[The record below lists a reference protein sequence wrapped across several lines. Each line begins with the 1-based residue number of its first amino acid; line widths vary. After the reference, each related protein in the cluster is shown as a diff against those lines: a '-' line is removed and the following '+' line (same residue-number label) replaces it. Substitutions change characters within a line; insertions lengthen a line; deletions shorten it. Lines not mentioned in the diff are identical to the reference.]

1 MKRTATYTEI
11 ITNSQKIGSYIYN
24 KTEKTN
30 KPIAIFID
38 KSVNCLEAMFGVLYS
53 GNHYTVLDVKSPIER
68 IDLILNSLEPI
79 AIITDKK
86 SLPKAQELG
95 LEKNLFIYEEMIES
109 PIDEESLSKVRKKM
123 IDTDPMY
130 ILFTSGS
137 TGVPKGTVISHK
149 AVMAYTEWVVN
160 TFNIDENTIW
170 GSQTP
175 FYFSMSITDVFS
187 TIASGATLYVIPKMY
202 FSFPVKLLNYINDVK
217 INSIYWVPSALSIVA
232 NFKALDEIKLNNL
245 KRIMFAGEV
254 MPTKQLNYW
263 IDNIPNAMYANL
275 FGPTETTDI
284 CTYYIVD
291 RKFENNESLP
301 IGKACN
307 NCDVMIIK
315 EDGTKAL
322 NGEEGELCVRGSFL
336 AMGYYNNPEKTS
348 SVFVQNPLNRNYPE
362 IIYRTGDIVKYNERG
377 ELIYLS
383 RKDFQIKHMG
393 YRIELGEIEATINNV
408 EGISTCAC
416 IYDKE
421 NSKIVLFYQG
431 DKEQEDIIGESKK
444 VLTTYMQPSS
454 IIKLDRMPYN
464 SNGKIKVEYI
474 IPIYIHDLEK
484 ILEDEEIESLKK
496 AYNDTNPTISFKEEE
511 GNYRI
516 VTDVDTEF
524 VLIKDTNGYS
534 LKSKSIIN
542 NSASSEEGVTVT
554 QEPQPNPVAQ
564 ERILTTEEFKNVI
577 DTLNNSLSEMT
588 GKEIGMDISYSEELK
603 NKYTLEI
610 FLKEKYQELINKGF
624 IDQDTLDMAIED
636 LEIKLNTEGLLTCN
650 IKIQ

>member
-86 SLPKAQELG
+86 SLPKALELG

-109 PIDEESLSKVRKKM
+109 PIDEESLSKVREKM

-149 AVMAYTEWVVN
+149 AVMTYTEWVVN

-362 IIYRTGDIVKYNERG
+362 IIYRTGDIVKYNERR

-464 SNGKIKVEYI
+464 SNGKIDRVN
-474 IPIYIHDLEK
+474 
-484 ILEDEEIESLKK
+484 LKK
-496 AYNDTNPTISFKEEE
+496 IY
-511 GNYRI
+511 
-516 VTDVDTEF
+516 
-524 VLIKDTNGYS
+524 
-534 LKSKSIIN
+534 
-542 NSASSEEGVTVT
+542 
-554 QEPQPNPVAQ
+554 
-564 ERILTTEEFKNVI
+564 
-577 DTLNNSLSEMT
+577 
-588 GKEIGMDISYSEELK
+588 
-603 NKYTLEI
+603 
-610 FLKEKYQELINKGF
+610 KG
-624 IDQDTLDMAIED
+624 E
-636 LEIKLNTEGLLTCN
+636 
-650 IKIQ
+650 

>member
-454 IIKLDRMPYN
+454 IIKLDRVN
-464 SNGKIKVEYI
+464 
-474 IPIYIHDLEK
+474 
-484 ILEDEEIESLKK
+484 LKK
-496 AYNDTNPTISFKEEE
+496 IY
-511 GNYRI
+511 
-516 VTDVDTEF
+516 
-524 VLIKDTNGYS
+524 
-534 LKSKSIIN
+534 
-542 NSASSEEGVTVT
+542 
-554 QEPQPNPVAQ
+554 
-564 ERILTTEEFKNVI
+564 
-577 DTLNNSLSEMT
+577 
-588 GKEIGMDISYSEELK
+588 
-603 NKYTLEI
+603 
-610 FLKEKYQELINKGF
+610 KG
-624 IDQDTLDMAIED
+624 E
-636 LEIKLNTEGLLTCN
+636 
-650 IKIQ
+650 

>member
-1 MKRTATYTEI
+1 MEATKNKYPEKIAFGDVKRTATYTEI
-11 ITNSQKIGSYIYN
+11 INNSQKIGSYIY
-24 KTEKTN
+24 KETGKIN

-79 AIITDKK
+79 AIIADKK
-86 SLPKAQELG
+86 SLKKAQELG

-109 PIDEESLSKVRKKM
+109 QINEENLSKVRKEM

-160 TFNIDENTIW
+160 TFNIDESTTW

-187 TIASGATLYVIPKMY
+187 TIASGATLYIIPKMY
-202 FSFPVKLLNYINDVK
+202 FSFPVKLLNYMNDVN

-301 IGKACN
+301 IGNSCN

-315 EDGTKAL
+315 EDGTQAL
-322 NGEEGELCVRGSFL
+322 DGEEGELCVRGSFL
-336 AMGYYNNPEKTS
+336 AMGYYNNPEKTA
-348 SVFVQNPLNRNYPE
+348 SVFVQNPLNKNYPE
-362 IIYRTGDIVKYNERG
+362 IIYKTGDIVKYNERG

-393 YRIELGEIEATINNV
+393 YRIELGEIETTINNV

-421 NSKIVLFYQG
+421 KSKIVLFYQG
-431 DKEQEDIIGESKK
+431 DKEKEEVIDASKK

-464 SNGKIKVEYI
+464 SNGKIDRV
-474 IPIYIHDLEK
+474 
-484 ILEDEEIESLKK
+484 
-496 AYNDTNPTISFKEEE
+496 N
-511 GNYRI
+511 
-516 VTDVDTEF
+516 
-524 VLIKDTNGYS
+524 
-534 LKSKSIIN
+534 
-542 NSASSEEGVTVT
+542 
-554 QEPQPNPVAQ
+554 
-564 ERILTTEEFKNVI
+564 
-577 DTLNNSLSEMT
+577 
-588 GKEIGMDISYSEELK
+588 LK
-603 NKYTLEI
+603 NIY
-610 FLKEKYQELINKGF
+610 KG
-624 IDQDTLDMAIED
+624 E
-636 LEIKLNTEGLLTCN
+636 
-650 IKIQ
+650 

>member
-421 NSKIVLFYQG
+421 NSKIVLFYQ
-431 DKEQEDIIGESKK
+431 
-444 VLTTYMQPSS
+444 
-454 IIKLDRMPYN
+454 
-464 SNGKIKVEYI
+464 
-474 IPIYIHDLEK
+474 
-484 ILEDEEIESLKK
+484 
-496 AYNDTNPTISFKEEE
+496 
-511 GNYRI
+511 
-516 VTDVDTEF
+516 
-524 VLIKDTNGYS
+524 
-534 LKSKSIIN
+534 
-542 NSASSEEGVTVT
+542 
-554 QEPQPNPVAQ
+554 
-564 ERILTTEEFKNVI
+564 
-577 DTLNNSLSEMT
+577 
-588 GKEIGMDISYSEELK
+588 
-603 NKYTLEI
+603 
-610 FLKEKYQELINKGF
+610 
-624 IDQDTLDMAIED
+624 
-636 LEIKLNTEGLLTCN
+636 
-650 IKIQ
+650 

>member
-202 FSFPVKLLNYINDVK
+202 FYFPVKLLNYINDVK

-464 SNGKIKVEYI
+464 SNGKIDRVN
-474 IPIYIHDLEK
+474 
-484 ILEDEEIESLKK
+484 LKK
-496 AYNDTNPTISFKEEE
+496 IY
-511 GNYRI
+511 
-516 VTDVDTEF
+516 
-524 VLIKDTNGYS
+524 
-534 LKSKSIIN
+534 
-542 NSASSEEGVTVT
+542 
-554 QEPQPNPVAQ
+554 
-564 ERILTTEEFKNVI
+564 
-577 DTLNNSLSEMT
+577 
-588 GKEIGMDISYSEELK
+588 
-603 NKYTLEI
+603 
-610 FLKEKYQELINKGF
+610 KG
-624 IDQDTLDMAIED
+624 E
-636 LEIKLNTEGLLTCN
+636 
-650 IKIQ
+650 

>member
-1 MKRTATYTEI
+1 
-11 ITNSQKIGSYIYN
+11 
-24 KTEKTN
+24 
-30 KPIAIFID
+30 
-38 KSVNCLEAMFGVLYS
+38 MFGALYS

-464 SNGKIKVEYI
+464 SNGKIDRVN
-474 IPIYIHDLEK
+474 
-484 ILEDEEIESLKK
+484 LKK
-496 AYNDTNPTISFKEEE
+496 I
-511 GNYRI
+511 YRG
-516 VTDVDTEF
+516 E
-524 VLIKDTNGYS
+524 
-534 LKSKSIIN
+534 
-542 NSASSEEGVTVT
+542 
-554 QEPQPNPVAQ
+554 
-564 ERILTTEEFKNVI
+564 
-577 DTLNNSLSEMT
+577 
-588 GKEIGMDISYSEELK
+588 
-603 NKYTLEI
+603 
-610 FLKEKYQELINKGF
+610 
-624 IDQDTLDMAIED
+624 
-636 LEIKLNTEGLLTCN
+636 
-650 IKIQ
+650 

>member
-86 SLPKAQELG
+86 SLPKALELG

-109 PIDEESLSKVRKKM
+109 PIDEESLSKVREKM

-149 AVMAYTEWVVN
+149 AVMTYTEWVVN

-232 NFKALDEIKLNNL
+232 NFKALDEIKLDNL

-301 IGKACN
+301 IGKTCN

-464 SNGKIKVEYI
+464 SNGKIDRVN
-474 IPIYIHDLEK
+474 
-484 ILEDEEIESLKK
+484 LKK
-496 AYNDTNPTISFKEEE
+496 IY
-511 GNYRI
+511 
-516 VTDVDTEF
+516 
-524 VLIKDTNGYS
+524 
-534 LKSKSIIN
+534 
-542 NSASSEEGVTVT
+542 
-554 QEPQPNPVAQ
+554 
-564 ERILTTEEFKNVI
+564 
-577 DTLNNSLSEMT
+577 
-588 GKEIGMDISYSEELK
+588 
-603 NKYTLEI
+603 
-610 FLKEKYQELINKGF
+610 KG
-624 IDQDTLDMAIED
+624 E
-636 LEIKLNTEGLLTCN
+636 
-650 IKIQ
+650 

>member
-86 SLPKAQELG
+86 SLPKALELG

-109 PIDEESLSKVRKKM
+109 PIDEESLSKVREKM

-232 NFKALDEIKLNNL
+232 NFKALDEIKLDNL

-301 IGKACN
+301 IGKTCN

-464 SNGKIKVEYI
+464 SNGKIDRVN
-474 IPIYIHDLEK
+474 
-484 ILEDEEIESLKK
+484 LKK
-496 AYNDTNPTISFKEEE
+496 IY
-511 GNYRI
+511 
-516 VTDVDTEF
+516 
-524 VLIKDTNGYS
+524 
-534 LKSKSIIN
+534 
-542 NSASSEEGVTVT
+542 
-554 QEPQPNPVAQ
+554 
-564 ERILTTEEFKNVI
+564 
-577 DTLNNSLSEMT
+577 
-588 GKEIGMDISYSEELK
+588 
-603 NKYTLEI
+603 
-610 FLKEKYQELINKGF
+610 KG
-624 IDQDTLDMAIED
+624 E
-636 LEIKLNTEGLLTCN
+636 
-650 IKIQ
+650 

>member
-1 MKRTATYTEI
+1 MATYTEI
-11 ITNSQKIGSYIYN
+11 INDSQKIGSYIY
-24 KTEKTN
+24 KETGKIN

-79 AIITDKK
+79 AIIADKK
-86 SLPKAQELG
+86 SLKKAQELG

-109 PIDEESLSKVRKKM
+109 QINEENLSKVRKEM

-160 TFNIDENTIW
+160 TFNIDESTTW

-187 TIASGATLYVIPKMY
+187 TIASGATLYIIPKMY
-202 FSFPVKLLNYINDVK
+202 FSFPVKLLNYMNDVN

-301 IGKACN
+301 IGNSCN

-315 EDGTKAL
+315 EDGTQAL
-322 NGEEGELCVRGSFL
+322 DGEEGELCVRGSFL
-336 AMGYYNNPEKTS
+336 AMGYYNNPEKTA
-348 SVFVQNPLNRNYPE
+348 SVFVQNPLNKNYPE
-362 IIYRTGDIVKYNERG
+362 IIYKTGDIVKYNERG

-393 YRIELGEIEATINNV
+393 YRIELGEIETTINNV

-421 NSKIVLFYQG
+421 KSKIVLFYQG
-431 DKEQEDIIGESKK
+431 DKEKEEVIDASKK

-464 SNGKIKVEYI
+464 SNGKIDRV
-474 IPIYIHDLEK
+474 
-484 ILEDEEIESLKK
+484 
-496 AYNDTNPTISFKEEE
+496 N
-511 GNYRI
+511 
-516 VTDVDTEF
+516 
-524 VLIKDTNGYS
+524 
-534 LKSKSIIN
+534 
-542 NSASSEEGVTVT
+542 
-554 QEPQPNPVAQ
+554 
-564 ERILTTEEFKNVI
+564 
-577 DTLNNSLSEMT
+577 
-588 GKEIGMDISYSEELK
+588 LK
-603 NKYTLEI
+603 NIY
-610 FLKEKYQELINKGF
+610 KG
-624 IDQDTLDMAIED
+624 E
-636 LEIKLNTEGLLTCN
+636 
-650 IKIQ
+650 

>member
-1 MKRTATYTEI
+1 
-11 ITNSQKIGSYIYN
+11 
-24 KTEKTN
+24 
-30 KPIAIFID
+30 
-38 KSVNCLEAMFGVLYS
+38 MFGALYS

-79 AIITDKK
+79 AIIADKK
-86 SLPKAQELG
+86 SLQKAQELG
-95 LEKNLFIYEEMIES
+95 LEKNLFIYEEMLES
-109 PIDEESLSKVRKKM
+109 QIDEENLSRVRNEM

-301 IGKACN
+301 IGKAC
-307 NCDVMIIK
+307 
-315 EDGTKAL
+315 
-322 NGEEGELCVRGSFL
+322 
-336 AMGYYNNPEKTS
+336 YNNPEKTAK
-348 SVFVQNPLNRNYPE
+348 VFVQNPLNRSYPE

-393 YRIELGEIEATINNV
+393 YRIELGEIETTINNV
-408 EGISTCAC
+408 EGVSTCAC

-421 NSKIVLFYQG
+421 YSKIVLFYQG
-431 DKEQEDIIGESKK
+431 DKEKEDIIGASKK

-464 SNGKIKVEYI
+464 SNGKIDRVN
-474 IPIYIHDLEK
+474 
-484 ILEDEEIESLKK
+484 LKK
-496 AYNDTNPTISFKEEE
+496 I
-511 GNYRI
+511 YRG
-516 VTDVDTEF
+516 E
-524 VLIKDTNGYS
+524 
-534 LKSKSIIN
+534 
-542 NSASSEEGVTVT
+542 
-554 QEPQPNPVAQ
+554 
-564 ERILTTEEFKNVI
+564 
-577 DTLNNSLSEMT
+577 
-588 GKEIGMDISYSEELK
+588 
-603 NKYTLEI
+603 
-610 FLKEKYQELINKGF
+610 
-624 IDQDTLDMAIED
+624 
-636 LEIKLNTEGLLTCN
+636 
-650 IKIQ
+650 

>member
-1 MKRTATYTEI
+1 MKIKNILEALETTKNKYPNKIAFGDIKRVATYTEI

-24 KTEKTN
+24 KTGKTN

-38 KSVNCLEAMFGVLYS
+38 KSVNCLEVMFGALYS

-86 SLPKAQELG
+86 SLQKAQELG
-95 LEKNLFIYEEMIES
+95 LEKNLFIYEEMLES
-109 PIDEESLSKVRKKM
+109 QIDEENLIRVRNEM

-137 TGVPKGTVISHK
+137 TGIPKGTVISHR
-149 AVMAYTEWVVN
+149 AVMAYTEWVVS

-202 FSFPVKLLNYINDVK
+202 FSFPVKLLNYMNEVK

-263 IDNIPNAMYANL
+263 INSIPNAMYANL

-315 EDGTKAL
+315 EDGTQAL
-322 NGEEGELCVRGSFL
+322 AGEEGELCVRGSFL
-336 AMGYYNNPEKTS
+336 AMGYYNNPEKTAA
-348 SVFVQNPLNRNYPE
+348 VFVQNPLNRNYPE
-362 IIYRTGDIVKYNERG
+362 IIYRTGDI
-377 ELIYLS
+377 LLS
-383 RKDFQIKHMG
+383 ITKEESLYIFQ
-393 YRIELGEIEATINNV
+393 
-408 EGISTCAC
+408 
-416 IYDKE
+416 
-421 NSKIVLFYQG
+421 
-431 DKEQEDIIGESKK
+431 
-444 VLTTYMQPSS
+444 
-454 IIKLDRMPYN
+454 
-464 SNGKIKVEYI
+464 GKI
-474 IPIYIHDLEK
+474 
-484 ILEDEEIESLKK
+484 
-496 AYNDTNPTISFKEEE
+496 FK
-511 GNYRI
+511 
-516 VTDVDTEF
+516 
-524 VLIKDTNGYS
+524 
-534 LKSKSIIN
+534 
-542 NSASSEEGVTVT
+542 
-554 QEPQPNPVAQ
+554 
-564 ERILTTEEFKNVI
+564 
-577 DTLNNSLSEMT
+577 
-588 GKEIGMDISYSEELK
+588 
-603 NKYTLEI
+603 
-610 FLKEKYQELINKGF
+610 
-624 IDQDTLDMAIED
+624 
-636 LEIKLNTEGLLTCN
+636 
-650 IKIQ
+650 

>member
-1 MKRTATYTEI
+1 MNRTIKNILEELEATKNRYPEKIAFGDVKRTATYTEI

-315 EDGTKAL
+315 
-322 NGEEGELCVRGSFL
+322 
-336 AMGYYNNPEKTS
+336 
-348 SVFVQNPLNRNYPE
+348 
-362 IIYRTGDIVKYNERG
+362 
-377 ELIYLS
+377 
-383 RKDFQIKHMG
+383 
-393 YRIELGEIEATINNV
+393 
-408 EGISTCAC
+408 
-416 IYDKE
+416 
-421 NSKIVLFYQG
+421 
-431 DKEQEDIIGESKK
+431 
-444 VLTTYMQPSS
+444 
-454 IIKLDRMPYN
+454 
-464 SNGKIKVEYI
+464 
-474 IPIYIHDLEK
+474 
-484 ILEDEEIESLKK
+484 
-496 AYNDTNPTISFKEEE
+496 
-511 GNYRI
+511 
-516 VTDVDTEF
+516 
-524 VLIKDTNGYS
+524 
-534 LKSKSIIN
+534 
-542 NSASSEEGVTVT
+542 
-554 QEPQPNPVAQ
+554 
-564 ERILTTEEFKNVI
+564 
-577 DTLNNSLSEMT
+577 
-588 GKEIGMDISYSEELK
+588 
-603 NKYTLEI
+603 
-610 FLKEKYQELINKGF
+610 
-624 IDQDTLDMAIED
+624 
-636 LEIKLNTEGLLTCN
+636 
-650 IKIQ
+650 